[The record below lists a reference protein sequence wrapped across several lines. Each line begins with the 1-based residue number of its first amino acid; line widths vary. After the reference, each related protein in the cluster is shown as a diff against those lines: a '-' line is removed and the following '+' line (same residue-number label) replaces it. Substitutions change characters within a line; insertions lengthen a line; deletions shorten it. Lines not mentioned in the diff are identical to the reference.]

1 MADKKITALTAST
14 ALSTDDLFH
23 VVDSPASS
31 PSNKKI
37 TANNVFQKIPTW
49 IGFNDTV
56 ATSAADSLAI
66 PITASIV
73 HKTTGGDAE
82 ALTVAAGTQG
92 QLLMIVLI
100 TDGGGTGTIADGTMT
115 GQVKYIIMKTDGGT
129 GTLTGSN
136 LIGASIIFAD
146 AGDGVTLLWTN
157 SKWYTVSSSSGGPVY
172 AAA

>member
-49 IGFNDTV
+49 LGFADTV

-66 PITASIV
+66 PVTASIV

-82 ALTVAAGTQG
+82 AGTIAAGTQG
-92 QLLMIVLI
+92 QLLMLVLI
-100 TDGGGTGTIADGTMT
+100 VDGGGTLTIAASATVAD
-115 GQVKYIIMKTDGGT
+115 
-129 GTLTGSN
+129 TL
-136 LIGASIIFAD
+136 AFAD
-146 AGDGVTLLWTN
+146 AEDTAFLVFTN
-157 SKWYTVSSSSGGPVY
+157 SKWHFMGGTATVS
-172 AAA
+172 